1 MASQANA
8 TASRYSS
15 VTDDSAFTV
24 LRRNLRLIGVLA
36 RREIE
41 GRYRGSVLGLLWS
54 FLTPLFMLAIYTFVF
69 GTVFQSKWVTSAAD
83 ASPAE
88 FAVILFTGLIV
99 YQIFSEP
106 VNRAPTL
113 ILGNVSYVKKVVFPV
128 HILVPVSLC
137 TALFH
142 AVVSFL
148 MLLPFVYL
156 VMGTIP
162 LTALLMPLTIAPLM
176 ILVLGVSWFLASLGT
191 YIRDIGQFVGTVV
204 TAVLFL
210 APIFFPLTALPVW
223 LRPWLVLN
231 PLTIPVQQTREVLIF
246 GQIPDFAA
254 LGLYT
259 LVASVVFMAGYFWF
273 QKTRKGFAD
282 VL

>member
-1 MASQANA
+1 
-8 TASRYSS
+8 
-15 VTDDSAFTV
+15 
-24 LRRNLRLIGVLA
+24 
-36 RREIE
+36 
-41 GRYRGSVLGLLWS
+41 
-54 FLTPLFMLAIYTFVF
+54 
-69 GTVFQSKWVTSAAD
+69 
-83 ASPAE
+83 
-88 FAVILFTGLIV
+88 
-99 YQIFSEP
+99 
-106 VNRAPTL
+106 
-113 ILGNVSYVKKVVFPV
+113 
-128 HILVPVSLC
+128 
-137 TALFH
+137 
-142 AVVSFL
+142 